1 MARTTAMPRY
11 TTKHINALIKG
22 AAKTDTRITENIKIE
37 KNIPIPD
44 ISTRKAFKYPLLA
57 METGDSFTVHPDRSR
72 SVRGAI
78 HRAQVKT
85 RNKFRFATRIVM
97 EGKKELL
104 RIWRTS

>member
-1 MARTTAMPRY
+1 
-11 TTKHINALIKG
+11 
-22 AAKTDTRITENIKIE
+22 
-37 KNIPIPD
+37 
-44 ISTRKAFKYPLLA
+44 
-57 METGDSFTVHPDRSR
+57 METGDSFTVHPDKSR